1 MILNFKFNQES
12 KYTLKELNRKRK
24 KKEKA
29 YLCLF
34 NSLLRKRKAIQDI
47 GRTWKREKA
56 YAYIYLKKKK
66 KKKTTTT
73 TTTTA
78 TTTTNSIPND
88 H

>member
-66 KKKTTTT
+66 KKKKNNNNNNN
-73 TTTTA
+73 
-78 TTTTNSIPND
+78 NSNNNN
-88 H
+88 

>member
-47 GRTWKREKA
+47 GRSWKREKA
-56 YAYIYLKKKK
+56 YAYIYYKKNQLMAYLMTIKVWACQV
-66 KKKTTTT
+66 T
-73 TTTTA
+73 
-78 TTTTNSIPND
+78 SLIMFF
-88 H
+88 

>member
-24 KKEKA
+24 KKKKA

-66 KKKTTTT
+66 KKKKNNNNNNNN
-73 TTTTA
+73 
-78 TTTTNSIPND
+78 NSNNNN
-88 H
+88 

>member
-12 KYTLKELNRKRK
+12 KYTPKELNRKRK

-47 GRTWKREKA
+47 GRSWKREKA
-56 YAYIYLKKKK
+56 YAYIYYTKNQLMAYLMTVKVWACQV
-66 KKKTTTT
+66 T
-73 TTTTA
+73 
-78 TTTTNSIPND
+78 SLIMFV
-88 H
+88 